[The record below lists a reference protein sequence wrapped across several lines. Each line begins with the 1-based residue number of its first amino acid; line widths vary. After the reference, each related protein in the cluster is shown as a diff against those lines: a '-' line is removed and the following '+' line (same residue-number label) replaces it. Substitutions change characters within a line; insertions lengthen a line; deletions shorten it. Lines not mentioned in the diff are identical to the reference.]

1 MPKSRPFSRGTG
13 KLRRITYLFLP
24 LLLLSCN
31 FLTRSGADNPAA
43 RYGVERNQSIFLTG
57 GQPRTLDPALT
68 YGGPD
73 SPLGHIFGGLVAL
86 DTDLRVQPDL
96 ASGWHIDDSGTRYTF
111 YLRPNATFHD
121 GRPVTAADVIFSW
134 ERAADP
140 ATGSDT
146 VLTYLGDVVGVR
158 EIVAGEAD
166 RITGVQAIDEHTLQV
181 RIDAPKSYFLAKLA
195 YPVAFVVDREEVGDG
210 DWQRAPNGTG
220 PFKLEVWEDDR
231 IIVLTRNDDWY
242 REPPAVAHVV
252 YLLDAGLP
260 LARYENGEI
269 DFVHVGGATLE
280 RVRDPNNPLS
290 SDLRTT
296 VSLCTSF
303 LGFNTEMPPLDNP
316 SVRRALNYALDKDR
330 LIAGVFQG
338 NALRA
343 TGPLPPGMPAFVARP
358 PAYPFDP
365 ERARALLEEAGFR
378 PQASPPLTFT
388 TAGYGEVGSYVT
400 AAITMWEENLGVDVD
415 PVLLDPYR
423 YSEELYGGN
432 VGHVYSYGW
441 CADYPDPQNFLDV
454 LFHSQSPQNIG
465 GYNSARVDEL
475 LEAARTEQD
484 AVARLDLYSQI
495 EDLLIEDA
503 PAAFVNH
510 SLTAV
515 LVKPYVKAYEL
526 TPMGVPQWHR
536 VGLDR

>member
-1 MPKSRPFSRGTG
+1 MRP
-13 KLRRITYLFLP
+13 ITHLLLP

-43 RYGVERNQSIFLTG
+43 RYGVERYESIFLMG

-73 SPLGHIFGGLVAL
+73 SPLGHIFGGLVTL

-96 ASGWHIDDSGTRYTF
+96 ASGWQADDSGTRYTF
-111 YLRPNATFHD
+111 YLRPDAKFHN
-121 GRPVTAADVIFSW
+121 GRLVTAADVIFSW

-158 EIVAGEAD
+158 EMVAGEAD
-166 RITGVQAIDEHTLQV
+166 RITGIQALDEHTLEV

-195 YPVAFVVDREEVGDG
+195 YPVAFVVDREQVRDSEWERD
-210 DWQRAPNGTG
+210 PNGTG
-220 PFKLEVWEDDR
+220 AFKLEAWNDDQ
-231 IIVLTRNDDWY
+231 IIVLTRNDEWY
-242 REPPAVAHVV
+242 RQPPAVAHVV

-269 DFVHVGGATLE
+269 DFVHVGGATLD
-280 RVRDPNNPLS
+280 RVRDPNSPLS

-303 LGFNTEMPPLDNP
+303 LGFNTQMPPLDNP
-316 SVRRALNYALDKDR
+316 LVRRALNYALDKDR
-330 LIAGVFQG
+330 LISGVFQG

-343 TGPLPPGMPAFVARP
+343 TGPLPPGMPGFVGRS
-358 PAYPFDP
+358 PAYPFNP
-365 ERARALLEEAGFR
+365 ERARALLDEAGFR
-378 PQASPPLTFT
+378 PQSSLPLTFT
-388 TAGYGEVGSYVT
+388 TAGYGDVGSYVT
-400 AAITMWEENLGVDVD
+400 AAITMWEENVGVDVE
-415 PVLLDPYR
+415 PMLLDPYR
-423 YSEELYGGN
+423 YSEELHAGN
-432 VGHVYSYGW
+432 VGHIYSYGW

-454 LFHSQSPQNIG
+454 LFHSRSPQNIG
-465 GYNSARVDEL
+465 AYTNPRVDGL

-484 AVARLDLYSQI
+484 AVARLHLYSQI
-495 EDLLIEDA
+495 EALLIEDA

-515 LVKPYVKAYEL
+515 LVKPYVQGYKL

-536 VGLDR
+536 VGLER